1 VRRTILLLASVA
13 VALILASGTAFAL
26 LTFASG
32 GPIERVQIARQTSAT
47 LSNAVAFNDVPGA
60 ALPVSVPAG
69 STRLIMARFS
79 AESSCSG
86 GAGAQHC
93 SVRIVAVNVANGA
106 VTELS
111 PQSGIDFAFD
121 STDLA
126 SETFASW
133 EGHSMDRS
141 DRLDAGDYRLK
152 VQRAV
157 TNAAVTF
164 RLDDHSLTVETAQ

>member
-1 VRRTILLLASVA
+1 MSRTILLLASVA

-26 LTFASG
+26 LTIASG
-32 GPIERVQIARQTSAT
+32 GSIQRVQIVRETSAT
-47 LSNAVAFNDVPGA
+47 FSNAVAFNNVPGA
-60 ALPVSVPAG
+60 AVPVSVPAG
-69 STRLIMARFS
+69 SSRLIMARFS
-79 AESSCSG
+79 AESACSG
-86 GAGAQHC
+86 GAGAQYC

-121 STDLA
+121 STDSA
-126 SETFASW
+126 TETSASW
-133 EGHSMDRS
+133 ESHSMDRS
-141 DRLDAGDYRLK
+141 ERLDVGQYRVS

-164 RLDDHSLTVETAQ
+164 WLDDYSLTVETAQ

>member
-1 VRRTILLLASVA
+1 MRRTILLLASVA
-13 VALILASGTAFAL
+13 VAMILASGTAFAL

-32 GPIERVQIARQTSAT
+32 GSIERIAIARETTAT
-47 LSNAVAFNDVPGA
+47 NTNAVAYNDVPGA
-60 ALPVSVPAG
+60 SVPVSVPAG
-69 STRLIMARFS
+69 SSRLIMARFS
-79 AESSCSG
+79 AESACNG
-86 GAGAQHC
+86 GAGAQYC

-106 VTELS
+106 ITELS
-111 PQSGIDFAFD
+111 PQSGMDFAFD

-133 EGHSMDRS
+133 ESHSMDRS
-141 DRLDAGDYRLK
+141 ERLREGNYRIK

-164 RLDDHSLTVETAQ
+164 RLDDYSLTVETAQ

>member
-1 VRRTILLLASVA
+1 MRRTIRLLASVA

-26 LTFASG
+26 LTIASG
-32 GPIERVQIARQTSAT
+32 GSIQRVQIVRETSAT
-47 LSNAVAFNDVPGA
+47 FSNAVAFNNVPGA
-60 ALPVSVPAG
+60 AVSVSVPAG

-86 GAGAQHC
+86 GAGAQYC
-93 SVRIVAVNVANGA
+93 SVRIVAVNVDNGA

-111 PQSGIDFAFD
+111 PQSGLDFAFD

-141 DRLDAGDYRLK
+141 ERLDAGNYRIV

-164 RLDDHSLTVETAQ
+164 RLDDYSLTVEQAT

>member
-1 VRRTILLLASVA
+1 MRRTILLLASVA
-13 VALILASGTAFAL
+13 VALTLASGTAFAL
-26 LTFASG
+26 LTIASG
-32 GPIERVQIARQTSAT
+32 GSIEEVQIARETSST
-47 LSNAVAFNDVPGA
+47 VTNNAAFNNVPGA
-60 ALPVSVPAG
+60 SVPVFVPAG

-121 STDLA
+121 STDFA
-126 SETFASW
+126 SET
-133 EGHSMDRS
+133 
-141 DRLDAGDYRLK
+141 
-152 VQRAV
+152 
-157 TNAAVTF
+157 
-164 RLDDHSLTVETAQ
+164 